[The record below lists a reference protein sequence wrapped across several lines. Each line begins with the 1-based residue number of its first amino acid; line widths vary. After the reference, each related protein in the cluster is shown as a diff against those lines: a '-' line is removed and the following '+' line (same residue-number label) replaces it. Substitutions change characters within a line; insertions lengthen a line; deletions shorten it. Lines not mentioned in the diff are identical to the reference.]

1 MKCNLVRSVLALALL
16 TFCIQGCAN
25 QFSYSNTNVSFAATG
40 SGKLAIATHD
50 QRPYIVSG
58 KKSPDFIGLVRG
70 GYGNP
75 FDVTTASGKSLSEE
89 ITGAL
94 AASFQKSG
102 FTTVPVAISHS
113 ENDKAIKDKI
123 LAAKSDK
130 AVLFVVKEWKSDT
143 LVNTALLFDLS
154 LQVLDGSAN
163 IIVERQ
169 IGGNDDL
176 GGSTFNV
183 YKHSHTAVPK
193 AFQAKLEEIIN
204 SPEIQMA
211 LTTGSPAA
219 PVAARPA
226 SAVAGRSA
234 GTVPTRPAEPPMIRT
249 EERIISSG
257 ASDSPQPPSG
267 GPAYREMQN
276 TQQSAAGDVES
287 RLEKLR
293 GLFDRGLISEDEY
306 YRERTRVLG
315 SM

>member
-1 MKCNLVRSVLALALL
+1 MKMNPILSVLTLALL
-16 TFCIQGCAN
+16 TLFTQGCAN
-25 QFSYSNTNVSFAATG
+25 QFSYSNAKVSFAATG
-40 SGKLAIATHD
+40 SGKLAIATQD
-50 QRPYIVSG
+50 QRPYIVNG

-75 FDVTTASGKSLSEE
+75 FDVTTASGKSLSDE
-89 ITGAL
+89 ITGTL

-102 FTTVPVAISHS
+102 FTTVPLAVSHS

-123 LAAKSDK
+123 VAAQSDK

-176 GGSTFNV
+176 GGSAFNT
-183 YKHSHTAVPK
+183 YKHSHTEVPK

-204 SPEIQMA
+204 SPEIQRA
-211 LTTGSPAA
+211 LTVSSTAGAM
-219 PVAARPA
+219 VARP
-226 SAVAGRSA
+226 VGPVVNRQ
-234 GTVPTRPAEPPMIRT
+234 VEPPMIRT

-257 ASDSPQPPSG
+257 SNDSPRPPSG
-267 GPAYREMQN
+267 SPAYREMQD
-276 TQQSAAGDVES
+276 TQQPAAGGVEI

>member
-1 MKCNLVRSVLALALL
+1 MKIKPILSVLTLALL
-16 TFCIQGCAN
+16 TLFLQGCAN
-25 QFSYSNTNVSFAATG
+25 QFSYSNANVSFGATG
-40 SGKLAIATHD
+40 SGTLAIATQD
-50 QRPYIVSG
+50 QRPYIING
-58 KKSPDFIGLVRG
+58 KKSPNFIGLVRG

-75 FDVTTASGKSLSEE
+75 FDVTTESGKSLAEE

-102 FTTVPVAISHS
+102 FTTVPVTVSHL

-143 LVNTALLFDLS
+143 YVNTALLFDLS

-169 IGGNDDL
+169 IGGNNDL
-176 GGSTFNV
+176 GGSAFNV
-183 YKHSHTAVPK
+183 YKHSHAAVPK
-193 AFQAKLEEIIN
+193 AFQVKLEEIIN
-204 SPEIQMA
+204 SPEIQRA
-211 LTTGSPAA
+211 LTVSSP
-219 PVAARPA
+219 V
-226 SAVAGRSA
+226 
-234 GTVPTRPAEPPMIRT
+234 EPPINRT
-249 EERIISSG
+249 EERIIRSG
-257 ASDSPQPPSG
+257 TNDSKSPPSG
-267 GPAYREMQN
+267 SPAYREVQN
-276 TQQSAAGDVES
+276 TQPADASDVAI